1 MRTAAATRSLRWWMG
16 LLFATLIAA
25 CGGDGGGTS
34 DGVGGGGTL
43 GSVRVLLT
51 DAPVC
56 GMEHVWVTVERVRI
70 YASDDNAAVDQ
81 GAGDVVLSPARR
93 IDLATLT
100 GGVLEELGTAPL
112 PPGRYTQV
120 RLILAENT
128 SANPLANA
136 VQPVGS
142 EPTPLTIPSGSESG
156 LKVRARF
163 DVAAGQTADL
173 VLDFD
178 ACKSVVQAG
187 NSGRY
192 LLKPVITARP
202 GAGAGAVVT
211 TQEQRVNTRTADS
224 QVQPDIAMLQGGG
237 HVVVWASPMTG
248 TPTYGIFAQR
258 YAADGTPV
266 GGETLVSPSVGTD
279 QVTPSVAA
287 LPDGGY
293 LVAWAML
300 DSSGTA
306 GGRGIGIFMRRF
318 DEDGTASGAAQQ
330 VNSSTLQEQ
339 ALPQVAALAGGD
351 IVVAWHFVQAPTDP
365 TGNLV
370 AGVAIRRFGADGSPG
385 GPETVVGGLGVTDLA
400 LAELPGGGFIV
411 VWSQTVLTAMH
422 INAQAFNP
430 AGAAVGAVVQVTASG
445 EAPAVASLDSG
456 GYVVAWRSLDGF
468 VLAQRFA
475 ANGSAAGTPI
485 RVDPA
490 TGDQREPDVARVPGN
505 GFVATWAA
513 AHPDG
518 VALDVYARR
527 FGADGA
533 AIGTA
538 TRVNTTLANE
548 QRAPSVASASAAV
561 TGVAWMSM
569 NQDGEGWG
577 IYRRL
582 INLGP

>member
-1 MRTAAATRSLRWWMG
+1 MG
-16 LLFATLIAA
+16 LLFATFIAA

-34 DGVGGGGTL
+34 DGVGGGGTA

-56 GMEHVWVTVERVRI
+56 GMDHVWVTVERVRI

-100 GGVLEELGTAPL
+100 GGVLDELGTAPL
-112 PPGRYTQV
+112 PAGRYTQV

-128 SANPLANA
+128 AANPLANA
-136 VQPVGS
+136 VEPVGA

-163 DVAAGQTADL
+163 DVAGGQTADL

-202 GAGAGAVVT
+202 GTGTAVVT

-224 QVQPDIAMLQGGG
+224 QIQPDIAMLQGGG
-237 HVVVWASPMTG
+237 HVVVWSSPMTG
-248 TPTYGIFAQR
+248 TPTSGIFAQR
-258 YAADGTPV
+258 YAADGTPA

-293 LVAWAML
+293 VVVWAML

-318 DEDGTASGAAQQ
+318 DEGGTASGSAQQ
-330 VNSSTLQEQ
+330 VNSATLQEQ
-339 ALPQVAALAGGD
+339 ALPQVAVLAGGD
-351 IVVAWHFVQAPTDP
+351 IVVAWHFVQAPDA
-365 TGNLV
+365 TGKQV

-400 LAELPGGGFIV
+400 LAELPGGGFVV
-411 VWSQTVLTAMH
+411 VWSQVIQAVTQ
-422 INAQAFNP
+422 IRAQAFDP
-430 AGAAVGAVVQVTASG
+430 AGAAVGAVVQVTDSG

-456 GYVVAWRSLDGF
+456 GYVVAWRSLEGLL
-468 VLAQRFA
+468 LAQRFA
-475 ANGSAAGTPI
+475 ANGAAVGTAI

-505 GFVATWAA
+505 GFVVTWAA
-513 AHPDG
+513 VHPDG
-518 VALDVYARR
+518 QALDVYARR

-533 AIGTA
+533 AIGAA

-561 TGVAWMSM
+561 TGIAWMSM